1 MNKTCKGSINL
12 SNIKKTAAIL
22 TLGCR
27 VNQYE
32 SDYIVQSLTER
43 GFEIVPFG
51 TPADVTVVNTCTVT
65 AESDRKSRQMIRRAV
80 GASPAGA
87 VIVTGCYTET
97 GEDAVRKIDG
107 VTYLTGNAKKS
118 AIPDVID
125 KILDGIVPES
135 RVEDINSAEF
145 DSMIL
150 KTPERTRSY
159 IKIEDGCDNKCT
171 YCIISSARG
180 KVRSKPLADII
191 AEAKS
196 LREAGC
202 REVILTGIETA
213 AYGRD
218 FGKEPYHGHS
228 LAGVIEEVAS
238 LGFERIGLGSLEPT
252 VMRSE
257 FAERVSK
264 IPALMPHFHL
274 SVQSGSTG
282 VLNRMRRRY
291 NADML
296 RDAVRNLKRYMPDA
310 TLSADIIVGFP
321 GETEEEFAETLGFA
335 RDVEFLHLHI
345 FPYSIREGT
354 EAAKMKGQIP
364 GPVKSERLHTL
375 SSAAAE
381 VKKEL
386 LEKYVADH
394 TTSSAHVL
402 VEKVEDGVAVG
413 HSEHYVEVHFPWS
426 EDSVGQIIPVALTET
441 DGEICRG
448 EACS

>member
-1 MNKTCKGSINL
+1 M
-12 SNIKKTAAIL
+12 SNIKKTASIL

-32 SDYIVQSLTER
+32 SDYIVQSLVER

-51 TPADVTVVNTCTVT
+51 TTADVTVVNTCTVT

-80 GASPAGA
+80 GASPDGA

-97 GEDAVRKIDG
+97 GEDSVRSIDG
-107 VTYLTGNAKKS
+107 VTYLTGNARKS
-118 AIPDVID
+118 AIPEAID
-125 KILDGIVPES
+125 MILAGDVPES
-135 RVEDINSAEF
+135 CVEDINSAEF
-145 DSMIL
+145 DNMIL

-180 KVRSKPLADII
+180 KVRSKPMDDII
-191 AEAKS
+191 TEAKS

-218 FGKEPYHGHS
+218 FTREPYYGHS
-228 LAGVIEEVAS
+228 LAGVIEQVAA

-257 FAERVSK
+257 FASRVSK
-264 IPALMPHFHL
+264 VPALMPHFHL

-296 RDAVRNLKRYMPDA
+296 KDSVRNLKAHMPEA

-321 GETEEEFAETLGFA
+321 GETEEEFAETLELV
-335 RDVEFLHLHI
+335 REVKFLHLHI

-354 EAAKMKGQIP
+354 EAAKMKDQIP
-364 GPVKSERLHTL
+364 GPVKTERLRVL
-375 SSAAAE
+375 SAAAAE
-381 VKKEL
+381 IKRDL
-386 LEKYVADH
+386 LTKYVVDH
-394 TTSSAHVL
+394 TDAPVYVL
-402 VEKVEDGVAVG
+402 VEKVERGVATG
-413 HSEHYVEVHFPWS
+413 HSEHYVEVSFPW
-426 EDSVGQIIPVALTET
+426 EADSVGEIIPVFLSET
-441 DGEICRG
+441 DGDTCRG
-448 EACS
+448 KVCS